1 MNFKLIVSTV
11 LLVTLIGCTKDKN
24 TPLAVALKVGDC
36 LDQALSPYVLQV
48 AAIEGETIF
57 YYHLGEMGKKIY
69 QRPRRELLNGKSP
82 FLKSDCP

>member
-1 MNFKLIVSTV
+1 MNFKLILTTA
-11 LLVTLIGCTKDKN
+11 LLVTLIGCNQEKT
-24 TPLAVALKVGDC
+24 TSLAVALKVGDC

-57 YYHLGEMGKKIY
+57 YYHMGEMGKKIY
-69 QRPRRELLNGKSP
+69 QRPRGELLKGKSP